1 MRRNRRR
8 NEFNILL
15 AKTLVGFMAMLVLSA
30 IWNTIMSKYH
40 LNSTAVGGAIVMLLI
55 PVVIYRV
62 SKKIII
68 ALKED
73 NFIQ

>member
-1 MRRNRRR
+1 
-8 NEFNILL
+8 
-15 AKTLVGFMAMLVLSA
+15 MAMLVLSA

-55 PVVIYRV
+55 PVAIYRV